1 MATRAKATVN
11 VASLTFIPA
20 AWNTAQTVTVTGVD
34 DNLID
39 GNQNTTITLS
49 IDDANSDDNF
59 DPLANQTV
67 SATTTDDDVAGFTI
81 VESSGSTSV
90 AESGTTDTFTVV
102 LDAEPDSNVVILV
115 SSGDT
120 GEATVNASSLTFIPA
135 SWNTAQ
141 TVTVT
146 GVDDNLIDGNQN
158 TTITLSIDDT
168 NSDDNFDP
176 LANQTVNAT
185 TTDDDVAGFTIV
197 ESSGST
203 SVAESGTTDTF
214 TVVLD
219 AEPDS
224 NVVILVSSGDTGEA
238 TVNVSSLTFIPASW
252 NTAQTVTV
260 TGVDDNLIDGNQ
272 NTTITL
278 SIDDVNSDD
287 NFDPLANQT
296 VSATTTDDDAA
307 GFTIVESSGST
318 SVAESGTTDT
328 FTVVLDAEPDSNV
341 VILVSSGDT
350 GEVTVNVSSLTFI
363 PASWNT
369 AQTVTVTGVD
379 DNLIDGSQN
388 TTITLS
394 IDDANSDDNFDP
406 LANQTVSATT
416 TDDDAAGFTVVESS
430 GSTSV
435 SETGTSDTFTVVL
448 DAEPDSNVVILVSSG
463 DTGEATVNVSS
474 LTFIPASWNTAQTV
488 TVTGVDDNL
497 VDGSQNTTIT
507 LSIDDASSDDNFD
520 PLADQTVSATT
531 TDDDVAGFTIVES
544 GGSTSVAE
552 SGTTDT
558 FTVVLDAEPDSNV
571 VILVSSGDTGEATV
585 NVSSMTFIP
594 ASWNTAQTVTVTG
607 VDDNLV
613 DGNQNTTITL
623 SIDDVSSDDNFDPLA
638 NQTVSATTTDDD
650 AAGFT
655 VVESSDSTSVSETGT
670 TDTFTVV
677 LDAEPDSNVVIL
689 VSSGDTGEVT
699 VTVSSLTFIPAAW
712 NTAQTVTVTG
722 VDDNLVDGNQNTTIT
737 LSIDDVNSDDN
748 FDPLANQ
755 TVSAT
760 TTDDDAA
767 GFSVVESGG
776 STSVAESGTTDTFT
790 VVLDAEPDSNVVIL
804 VSSGDTGEATVN
816 VSSLTFIPASWNTAQ
831 TVTGVD
837 DNLVDGNQNT
847 TITLSIDDANSDDN
861 FDPLANQTVNA
872 TTTDDDA
879 AGFSVVESS
888 GSTSVSETGTTDTFT
903 VVLDAEP
910 DSNVVILISSGDTGE
925 ATVNVSSL
933 TFIPASWNTA
943 QTVTVTG
950 VDDNLVDGN
959 QDTTI
964 TLSIDDVNS
973 DDNFDPLAN
982 QTVSVTTTDDD
993 AAGFSVV
1000 ESSGSTSM
1008 SETGTTDTF
1017 TVVLDAE
1024 PDSNVVI
1031 LVSSAD
1037 TGEATVNVASLT
1049 FTPITWNAAQ
1059 TVTVTGVDDNLV
1071 DGSQN
1076 TTITLSIDDL
1086 NSDDNFD
1093 PLSNQTV
1100 SATTTDDDAAGFSV
1114 VESSGSTSVSE
1125 TGTTDTFTVVLD
1137 AEPDSNVVILVSSAD
1152 TGEATVNVASL
1163 TFTPIAWNAAQTVT
1177 VTGVDDNL
1185 VDGNQNTTI
1194 TLSIDDASSDDNF
1207 DPLANQAVSA
1217 TTTDDDAAGF
1227 SVVESGG
1234 STSVSETGTT
1244 DTFTVV
1250 LDAEPD
1256 SNVVILVSS
1265 GDTGEA
1271 TVDVSSLTFTPAT
1284 WNAAQPVTV
1293 TGVDDSLVD
1302 GNQNTTITLSIDNA
1316 SSDDNFDPLANQT
1329 VNTTTTDD
1337 DAAGFSVAESGGSTS
1352 VSETGTTDT
1361 FTVVLDAEP
1370 DSNVVI
1376 LVSSGDTGEATV
1388 DVSSLTFTPATWN
1401 AAQPVTVTG
1410 VDDSLVDGSQNT
1422 AITLS
1427 VDDTNSDDNFDPLA
1441 NQTVSATTTDDDA
1454 AGFSVVE
1461 SSGSTSVSET
1471 GTTDTF
1477 TVVLDAE
1484 PDSNVVILVSSG
1496 DTGEATVDVSSLTF
1510 TPATW
1515 NAAQPV
1521 TVTGVDDS
1529 LVDGNQNTTITLSID
1544 NASSDDNFDPL
1555 ANQTVNTTTTDD
1567 DAAGFSVAESGGS
1580 TSVSETGTTDTFTVV
1595 LDAEPDSNVVILVSS
1610 GDTSEATVNVASLTF
1625 TPITWNAA
1633 QTVTVTGVDD
1643 TLVDGD
1649 QSTTTTL
1656 SVDDANSDDNFD
1668 PLANQTVNTTTTD
1681 DDAAG
1686 FSVVESSGST
1696 SVSETGTTDTFTV
1709 VLDAEPDSNVVI
1721 LVSSGDTGEA
1731 TVDVSL
1737 LTFTPATWNA
1747 AQPVTVT
1754 GVDDSLVDGSQNTTI
1769 TLSIDDANSD
1779 DNFDPLAN
1787 QTVSATTTDDD
1798 AAGFSVV
1805 ESGGSTSVSE
1815 TGTTDTFTV
1824 VLDAEPESNVVLTVV
1839 SGDTGDRRSHSG

>member
-1 MATRAKATVN
+1 M
-11 VASLTFIPA
+11 
-20 AWNTAQTVTVTGVD
+20 
-34 DNLID
+34 
-39 GNQNTTITLS
+39 
-49 IDDANSDDNF
+49 
-59 DPLANQTV
+59 
-67 SATTTDDDVAGFTI
+67 
-81 VESSGSTSV
+81 
-90 AESGTTDTFTVV
+90 
-102 LDAEPDSNVVILV
+102 
-115 SSGDT
+115 
-120 GEATVNASSLTFIPA
+120 
-135 SWNTAQ
+135 
-141 TVTVT
+141 
-146 GVDDNLIDGNQN
+146 
-158 TTITLSIDDT
+158 
-168 NSDDNFDP
+168 
-176 LANQTVNAT
+176 
-185 TTDDDVAGFTIV
+185 
-197 ESSGST
+197 
-203 SVAESGTTDTF
+203 
-214 TVVLD
+214 
-219 AEPDS
+219 
-224 NVVILVSSGDTGEA
+224 
-238 TVNVSSLTFIPASW
+238 
-252 NTAQTVTV
+252 
-260 TGVDDNLIDGNQ
+260 
-272 NTTITL
+272 
-278 SIDDVNSDD
+278 
-287 NFDPLANQT
+287 
-296 VSATTTDDDAA
+296 
-307 GFTIVESSGST
+307 
-318 SVAESGTTDT
+318 
-328 FTVVLDAEPDSNV
+328 
-341 VILVSSGDT
+341 
-350 GEVTVNVSSLTFI
+350 
-363 PASWNT
+363 
-369 AQTVTVTGVD
+369 
-379 DNLIDGSQN
+379 
-388 TTITLS
+388 
-394 IDDANSDDNFDP
+394 
-406 LANQTVSATT
+406 
-416 TDDDAAGFTVVESS
+416 
-430 GSTSV
+430 
-435 SETGTSDTFTVVL
+435 
-448 DAEPDSNVVILVSSG
+448 
-463 DTGEATVNVSS
+463 
-474 LTFIPASWNTAQTV
+474 
-488 TVTGVDDNL
+488 
-497 VDGSQNTTIT
+497 
-507 LSIDDASSDDNFD
+507 
-520 PLADQTVSATT
+520 
-531 TDDDVAGFTIVES
+531 
-544 GGSTSVAE
+544 
-552 SGTTDT
+552 
-558 FTVVLDAEPDSNV
+558 
-571 VILVSSGDTGEATV
+571 
-585 NVSSMTFIP
+585 
-594 ASWNTAQTVTVTG
+594 
-607 VDDNLV
+607 
-613 DGNQNTTITL
+613 
-623 SIDDVSSDDNFDPLA
+623 
-638 NQTVSATTTDDD
+638 
-650 AAGFT
+650 
-655 VVESSDSTSVSETGT
+655 
-670 TDTFTVV
+670 
-677 LDAEPDSNVVIL
+677 
-689 VSSGDTGEVT
+689 
-699 VTVSSLTFIPAAW
+699 
-712 NTAQTVTVTG
+712 
-722 VDDNLVDGNQNTTIT
+722 
-737 LSIDDVNSDDN
+737 
-748 FDPLANQ
+748 
-755 TVSAT
+755 
-760 TTDDDAA
+760 
-767 GFSVVESGG
+767 
-776 STSVAESGTTDTFT
+776 
-790 VVLDAEPDSNVVIL
+790 
-804 VSSGDTGEATVN
+804 
-816 VSSLTFIPASWNTAQ
+816 
-831 TVTGVD
+831 
-837 DNLVDGNQNT
+837 
-847 TITLSIDDANSDDN
+847 
-861 FDPLANQTVNA
+861 
-872 TTTDDDA
+872 
-879 AGFSVVESS
+879 
-888 GSTSVSETGTTDTFT
+888 
-903 VVLDAEP
+903 
-910 DSNVVILISSGDTGE
+910 
-925 ATVNVSSL
+925 
-933 TFIPASWNTA
+933 
-943 QTVTVTG
+943 
-950 VDDNLVDGN
+950 
-959 QDTTI
+959 
-964 TLSIDDVNS
+964 
-973 DDNFDPLAN
+973 
-982 QTVSVTTTDDD
+982 
-993 AAGFSVV
+993 
-1000 ESSGSTSM
+1000 
-1008 SETGTTDTF
+1008 
-1017 TVVLDAE
+1017 
-1024 PDSNVVI
+1024 
-1031 LVSSAD
+1031 
-1037 TGEATVNVASLT
+1037 
-1049 FTPITWNAAQ
+1049 
-1059 TVTVTGVDDNLV
+1059 
-1071 DGSQN
+1071 
-1076 TTITLSIDDL
+1076 
-1086 NSDDNFD
+1086 
-1093 PLSNQTV
+1093 
-1100 SATTTDDDAAGFSV
+1100 
-1114 VESSGSTSVSE
+1114 
-1125 TGTTDTFTVVLD
+1125 
-1137 AEPDSNVVILVSSAD
+1137 
-1152 TGEATVNVASL
+1152 
-1163 TFTPIAWNAAQTVT
+1163 
-1177 VTGVDDNL
+1177 
-1185 VDGNQNTTI
+1185 
-1194 TLSIDDASSDDNF
+1194 
-1207 DPLANQAVSA
+1207 
-1217 TTTDDDAAGF
+1217 
-1227 SVVESGG
+1227 
-1234 STSVSETGTT
+1234 SETGTT

-1839 SGDTGDRRSHSG
+1839 SGDTGEATVDKPTLTFTPGQLECRANSDRHGCGR